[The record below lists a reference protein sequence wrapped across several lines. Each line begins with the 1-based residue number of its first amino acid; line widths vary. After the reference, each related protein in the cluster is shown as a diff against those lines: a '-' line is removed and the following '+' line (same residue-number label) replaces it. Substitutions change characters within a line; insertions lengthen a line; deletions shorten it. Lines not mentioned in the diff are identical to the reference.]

1 MRVAIPSAGAGLQAA
16 FDDRFG
22 RAAGFVILDTEGDG
36 MEYMDNSHNQQAG
49 HGAAIQAV
57 QDLAAHGVRSVLAG
71 HFGPKAT
78 QALAVTSVAAYVCQ
92 EASTVEQAWQLFKAN
107 KLLRL
112 DRTEGGLR

>member
-36 MEYMDNSHNQQAG
+36 MEYLDNSHNQQAG

-57 QDLAAHGVRSVLAG
+57 QDLLAHGVQSVLAG

-78 QALAVTSVAAYVCQ
+78 QALAVASIAAYVCQ
-92 EASTVEQAWQLFKAN
+92 AGTVEQAWHAFKAN
-107 KLLRL
+107 QLHRL
-112 DRTEGGLR
+112 DSVEGSHR